1 MMNRQDVSIERTI
14 PMDDQDQKPK
24 RRVRYSG
31 THPKTYEE
39 KYKELQPE
47 KYADT
52 IAKVIK
58 KGNTPAGQHRP
69 IMVDEILHVLN
80 IHTGETGLD
89 ATLGYGGHAE
99 AMLKSLNHT
108 GHLYGIDQDPIE
120 LEKTTKRLSDLGYD
134 TNDFSVRNINFGDLD
149 ESALD
154 GRKLDF
160 ILADLGVS
168 SMQIDNPS
176 RGFTFKFDGPLDLRM
191 NPHQGVPAMYRLHAM
206 SEEEIVLMLRENA
219 DEPYAERIAKA
230 IVEERQ
236 KGIKIQS
243 TFQLK
248 AIVTR
253 AMPKLPPSE
262 KEEETKKT
270 LQRVFQALRIEVN
283 HEFDVLDRFLNR
295 IPELLE
301 SNGRVAILSFHSGE
315 DRLVKKAFLFYHRQ
329 GVFKEISPEFERP
342 SMSEQSSNPRA
353 RSAKLRWAIKA

>member
-1 MMNRQDVSIERTI
+1 
-14 PMDDQDQKPK
+14 MDDFESKPK

-39 KYKELQPE
+39 KYKEHQPE

-52 IAKVIK
+52 IAKVIE

-80 IHTGETGLD
+80 IQAGQVGLD

-99 AMLKSLNHT
+99 AMLRTLNHT

-120 LEKTTKRLSDLGYD
+120 LEKTTKRLLELGFD
-134 TNDFSVRNINFGDLD
+134 STTITVKNLNFKDVD
-149 ESALD
+149 ESAVD

-160 ILADLGVS
+160 VLADLGVS

-191 NPHQGVPAMYRLHAM
+191 NPFVGIPAMYRLQVM
-206 SEEEIVLMLRENA
+206 NEDEIEQMLQINA
-219 DEPYAERIAKA
+219 DEPYAARIAKA
-230 IVEERQ
+230 IVQERQ
-236 KGIKIQS
+236 KGHKIQT

-248 AIVTR
+248 AIVDT
-253 AMPKLPPSE
+253 AMPKLPANE
-262 KEEETKKT
+262 KDEILKKT

-283 HEFDVLDRFLNR
+283 HEYDALDQFLNK
-295 IPELLE
+295 IPTLLGP
-301 SNGRVAILSFHSGE
+301 NGKVAILSFHSGE
-315 DRLVKKAFLFYHRQ
+315 DRLVKKAFQYGYRQ
-329 GVFKEISPEFERP
+329 GVFKEISPEFVRP
-342 SMSEQSSNPRA
+342 TMMEQTSNPRA

>member
-1 MMNRQDVSIERTI
+1 
-14 PMDDQDQKPK
+14 MDTDQQKPK

-47 KYADT
+47 KFADT
-52 IAKVIK
+52 IAKVIE

-69 IMVDEILHVLN
+69 IMVDEILRVLN
-80 IHTGETGLD
+80 IQAGQIGLD
-89 ATLGYGGHAE
+89 CTLGYGGHAE
-99 AMLKSLNHT
+99 AMLKTLNHT

-120 LEKTTKRLSDLGYD
+120 LEKTTKRLLDLGLGPSDL
-134 TNDFSVRNINFGDLD
+134 SVRNINFGDVD
-149 ESALD
+149 ESAVD

-160 ILADLGVS
+160 VLADLGVS

-191 NPHQGVPAMYRLHAM
+191 NPETGIPAKYRLQAM
-206 SEEEIVLMLRENA
+206 SEEEIVLMLKENA
-219 DEPYAERIAKA
+219 DEPYAERITKA
-230 IVEERQ
+230 ILTERQ
-236 KGIKIQS
+236 KGVKILT

-248 AIVTR
+248 AIVTS

-283 HEFDVLDRFLNR
+283 HEFEVLDRFLNKL
-295 IPELLE
+295 PELLAQ
-301 SNGRVAILSFHSGE
+301 NGRVAILSFHSGE
-315 DRLVKKAFLFYHRQ
+315 DRLVKKAFQYYHRQ

-342 SMSEQSSNPRA
+342 SMAEQNSNPRA